1 MACYDWHIGSE
12 GPDFERMAI
21 ATHSRRYAGRMP
33 AAPARKTGTWKMA
46 YADFLTALMA
56 FFLLMWII
64 SGVSPEGRDEIAK
77 HFNSNT
83 SPTAQSAAAET
94 SSAAGRLFTALS
106 QQSGLVAAGDSVVLA
121 HEVDGVRIDLVD
133 SARNPLFDSG
143 SGAFSPAGLALAET
157 TGHVL
162 MQFSEPVSIEGHTDA
177 FSGASSTYS
186 NWELSSDRANE
197 ARRALIAAGLAPARI
212 RAVTGLADTRPLQAG
227 QPHLSANRR
236 VSILV
241 HIHD

>member
-1 MACYDWHIGSE
+1 MAT
-12 GPDFERMAI
+12 

-64 SGVSPEGRDEIAK
+64 SGVSPEGRDQIAK
-77 HFNSNT
+77 HFNSHAA
-83 SPTAQSAAAET
+83 PTAQSATEET
-94 SSAAGRLFTALS
+94 DSAAGRLFTALS
-106 QQSGLVAAGDSVVLA
+106 QQSGLVAAGDSVVFA
-121 HEVDGVRIDLVD
+121 READGIRIDLVD

-143 SGAFSPAGLALAET
+143 SGAFSAEGLALAET
-157 TGHVL
+157 TGRIL

-177 FSGASSTYS
+177 FSGVSNAYS

-212 RAVTGLADTRPLQAG
+212 RAVTGLADTRPLDAG

-241 HIHD
+241 HTRD